1 MAINYD
7 YYGTP
12 DTWVDISTSAGTVT
26 AKAPL
31 ANPYDNSATNSGAFC
46 ILWGRE
52 WADTGSYQ
60 VTLDRSFSYIGMD
73 KDAPQLKQEWSSRL
87 IPGDDLDKRYAYIK
101 IEPDGDT
108 PFGWMLGNIGS
119 NGVVYPNPQ
128 FDASPHSTAYDTAP
142 FDYDPTWLPTTW
154 EPPHGTAT
162 YIGGSVDYLV
172 YCGSHCAP
180 VLSWPFYRQ
189 CKLVPLVTCCDLTG
203 GHTVDDL
210 AACTDITQVSAMLGT
225 YRTYDLDAY
234 ISLGAYQTYP
244 LVVQVGCIPVKI
256 TYAATPGNPNTYTI
270 FDGASSLGT
279 SQGVW
284 TPSYLYNN
292 KAPFTSHYL
301 VGELTP
307 VDDSSAYMCL
317 IPTNISEGIT
327 VVCADG
333 NSRAIGYSGHWT
345 LLGTG
350 MRGAKYFLPPN
361 NNVNLHLEIV
371 DRSSWNVL
379 EFAESGGALALLA
392 YQWIDD
398 TNKND
403 FVEYIRRAVA
413 YYGMFFSDGI
423 LNAVPET
430 TDMNTSGLH
439 LGIVDADG
447 ITHGDYT
454 TGVYNVTAPNY
465 AWTDPEDDTPYDPT
479 PTPPSPDQELP
490 SDDLLLNTSPTTG
503 FGVACKYYALQQTDI
518 DDIYTW
524 IYWYMDYDHAVDAA
538 TQAGDP
544 YQTIF
549 TSRYPTPADWYAY
562 VCTQAGYGQYPTEDI
577 VSLMAF
583 PFELSGSS
591 EGYQLGSW
599 DTSLYHNYF
608 QLVSGTP
615 VLTGERLSGSGIKT
629 VDLGGGQIDGIFGDF
644 RDYAPYCRM
653 ELQIPYH
660 GTTDIDPGDWIGHTL
675 AVTALVDLMSG
686 ASLAIITRDGAP
698 MITMPGQMG
707 ISVPISKD
715 AVSQTAN
722 TFTAMST
729 AYQSAA
735 IGFTGG
741 IMQSA
746 IRLVGGTAT
755 ALVGAATLDVG
766 DAIKG
771 AGDAGSAAYG
781 AVTDILQRQQARR
794 QAQYDMDHII
804 QGRMISGGGSSTVN
818 AGYETRCRLVR
829 HYPRML
835 SGAAGYDDIGGHA
848 CSITGTVGSHSGWTQ
863 FGAVDLSGISC
874 TDPERDMIMA
884 QLQDGVFL

>member
-1 MAINYD
+1 MAINYT
-7 YYGTP
+7 YYGDP
-12 DTWVDISTSAGTVT
+12 ATWSDLSSSQNQISVKVPT
-26 AKAPL
+26 
-31 ANPYDNSATNSGAFC
+31 ANPYDTTATNAGAFC
-46 ILWGRE
+46 ILWGAE

-73 KDAPQLKQEWSSRL
+73 KNAPQLRQDWTSRL
-87 IPGDDLDKRYAYIK
+87 VTSGDLTDRYGYIRMR
-101 IEPDGDT
+101 PDDT
-108 PFGWMLGNIGS
+108 TPVGWMMGNMGAGGS
-119 NGVVYPNPQ
+119 DYPNVQ
-128 FDASPHSTAYDTAP
+128 FDNTPHSATYNTSP
-142 FDYDPTWLPTTW
+142 FDYDPTWLPTSW

-162 YIGGSVDYLV
+162 YVGGSVEYLV

-180 VLSWPFYRQ
+180 VMSWPFYKQ
-189 CKLVPLVTCCDLTG
+189 CKLVPIIVCCDLTG

-210 AACTDITQVSAMLGT
+210 AACTSISQADAMLGT
-225 YRTYDLDAY
+225 YRVYDLDAY
-234 ISLGAYQTYP
+234 ISLGAYQSYP
-244 LVVQVGCIPVKI
+244 VVVQVGCVAVRIDFAV
-256 TYAATPGNPNTYTI
+256 TPGNPNSYYF
-270 FDGASSLGT
+270 FDGANSLST
-279 SQGVW
+279 MQGVW
-284 TPSYLYNN
+284 TPAYMPT
-292 KAPFTSHYL
+292 KKFDFASHFL
-301 VGELTP
+301 VGEQTP
-307 VDDSSAYMCL
+307 VADSSAYMCL
-317 IPTNISEGIT
+317 VPTGLSYGTT
-327 VVCADG
+327 VICADG
-333 NSRAIGYSGHWT
+333 NSRSIGYSGHWL

-350 MRGAKYFLPPN
+350 LRGAKHFTAPN
-361 NNVNLHLEIV
+361 NNYTMYPACI
-371 DRSSWNVL
+371 DPDSWNVL
-379 EFAESGGALALLA
+379 EFAGGTDVNLLA
-392 YQWIDD
+392 YKYIDD
-398 TNKND
+398 LTKAD
-403 FVEYIRRAVA
+403 FVEYVRRTVA
-413 YYGMFFSDGI
+413 YYGMFFSDGV
-423 LNAVPET
+423 LNSVPET
-430 TDMNTSGLH
+430 SDMNTAGLH

-454 TGVYNVTAPNY
+454 TGAYNATAPNY
-465 AWTDPEDDTPYDPT
+465 AWTDPDDDTPYDPT

-490 SDDLLLNTSPTTG
+490 SDNLLLNASPTTG

-538 TQAGDP
+538 AQAGDP

-591 EGYQLGSW
+591 EGYQLGGW

-644 RDYAPYCRM
+644 RDYQPYCRM

-707 ISVPISKD
+707 ISVPITKD

-771 AGDAGSAAYG
+771 AGDAGSAGYG
-781 AVTDILQRQQARR
+781 AITDILQRQQARR

-863 FGAVDLSGISC
+863 FGAVDLSGIAC